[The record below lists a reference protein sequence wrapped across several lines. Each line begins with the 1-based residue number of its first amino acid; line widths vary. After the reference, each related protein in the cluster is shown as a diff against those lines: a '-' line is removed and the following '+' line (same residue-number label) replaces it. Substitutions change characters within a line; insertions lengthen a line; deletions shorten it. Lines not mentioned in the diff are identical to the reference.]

1 MPSDL
6 ERAMETLI
14 VVFHRY
20 ADKEGS
26 SATLSRKE
34 LKQLMETELSSFL
47 KSQRDPAAVDK
58 ILKDLDSNGDG
69 EVNFEEF
76 VALVVGL
83 SIACEQIY
91 QMKQKQTAGQKKP

>member
-6 ERAMETLI
+6 ERAMETMI

-20 ADKEGS
+20 AGREGIS
-26 SATLSRKE
+26 TTLSRRE

-47 KSQRDPAAVDK
+47 KSQKDAAAVDK
-58 ILKDLDSNGDG
+58 IMKDLDANGDG

-76 VALVVGL
+76 VSLVVGL

-91 QMKQKQTAGQKKP
+91 QIKQKQTLGQKKP

>member
-6 ERAMETLI
+6 EKAMETLI
-14 VVFHRY
+14 MVFHRY

-26 SATLSRKE
+26 DVSLNRKE

-47 KSQRDPAAVDK
+47 KSQKDPAAIDR
-58 ILKDLDSNGDG
+58 IMKDLDSNGDG

-76 VALVVGL
+76 VSLVVGL
-83 SIACEQIY
+83 SIACEQLY
-91 QMKQKQTAGQKKP
+91 QKHKQSMGVKKH